1 MCLFCPKPPCLS
13 VPAVAHT
20 LPQHSSTAVN
30 TPVKAQNSPD
40 AGFFPKQCH
49 SGSTQSSSHS
59 TEKIFCFQWFELGPI
74 AAILR
79 LPPSAPRPPA
89 NRSSPGCT
97 HDYVLLSVN
106 RLIYSACKKMWS
118 SSITCVVARLVCA
131 CVCVKE
137 VGGAC
142 MWECMCLFTCVKARK
157 EREVGRVREGERF
170 VRHLYLQTTG

>member
-1 MCLFCPKPPCLS
+1 M
-13 VPAVAHT
+13 AHT

-131 CVCVKE
+131 RVCVKE

-157 EREVGRVREGERF
+157 EREVGRGREGERF
-170 VRHLYLQTTG
+170 VRHFYLQTTG